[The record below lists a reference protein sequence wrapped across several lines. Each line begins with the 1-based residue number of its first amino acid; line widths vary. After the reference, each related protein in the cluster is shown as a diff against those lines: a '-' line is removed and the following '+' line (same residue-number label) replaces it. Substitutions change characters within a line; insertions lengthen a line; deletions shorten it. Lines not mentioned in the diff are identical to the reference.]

1 MPIKLIGAILL
12 AVLVAV
18 LTGFNLSNKCS
29 VWFFHNFLNVP
40 VFALVIGAFV
50 AGVLVALPF
59 TFGKSGLKKQLEK
72 AKKDLSAKNKQLDDT
87 RIEYEAKLRNAM
99 GKDSSTEP
107 KAEETKTIEEKP
119 VGKTKSKRIKK

>member
-18 LTGFNLSNKCS
+18 LTGFNLSNKCN

-59 TFGKSGLKKQLEK
+59 RS
-72 AKKDLSAKNKQLDDT
+72 
-87 RIEYEAKLRNAM
+87 
-99 GKDSSTEP
+99 
-107 KAEETKTIEEKP
+107 EE
-119 VGKTKSKRIKK
+119 VV